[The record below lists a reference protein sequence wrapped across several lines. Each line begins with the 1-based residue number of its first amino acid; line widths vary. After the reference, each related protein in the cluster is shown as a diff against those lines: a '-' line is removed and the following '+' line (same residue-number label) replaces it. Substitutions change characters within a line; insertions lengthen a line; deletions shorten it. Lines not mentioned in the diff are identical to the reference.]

1 MPRMGSLQTAEGP
14 YLMDAQACRVEGS
27 SNYRVIRCAAAF
39 TVSNGKSAA
48 VVLLDVGFLGQ
59 KAPGQNVKWLLNE
72 VK

>member
-1 MPRMGSLQTAEGP
+1 
-14 YLMDAQACRVEGS
+14 MDAQACRVEGS
-27 SNYRVIRCAAAF
+27 PRVIIGSSDSAAAF

-48 VVLLDVGFLGQ
+48 IVLLDVGFLGQ